1 MEGDRQKCLD
11 AGCDDYLS
19 KSVNK
24 GKLSELLGKYLKGR
38 EDSDSLAAQTD
49 ALCDQTQPLADLCQ
63 QADKPR
69 IDDPKKPADTPSDKQ
84 S

>member
-19 KSVNK
+19 KPVNK
-24 GKLSELLGKYLKGR
+24 GKLSELLGKYLKR
-38 EDSDSLAAQTD
+38 QEPSDSLAAQADVLIDETRQ
-49 ALCDQTQPLADLCQ
+49 LTDLCQ
-63 QADKPR
+63 QTE
-69 IDDPKKPADTPSDKQ
+69 DPKKPAETPSDKP